1 MLIKANGFKFW
12 LKQSK
17 KNEVLDGTLR
27 TDDQRER
34 DLGIY
39 SNFSREIGPIL
50 KRIACFECFKV
61 GIKEVNRRIRSR
73 KSS

>member
-1 MLIKANGFKFW
+1 MLIKANGFEFW

-34 DLGIY
+34 DLGIH
-39 SNFSREIGPIL
+39 
-50 KRIACFECFKV
+50 
-61 GIKEVNRRIRSR
+61 
-73 KSS
+73 